1 MKPGSATPREITR
14 KHIEELL
21 KPLQGTAAR
30 GIHVGLRSM
39 FRALKRESLI
49 FRDPA
54 RTVALAVARHL
65 PAPLPSDRLR
75 GLLNKVPGARD
86 KLIVA
91 LTAVH
96 ALTMMEIR
104 RLRLEDLD
112 RARGQLRVRRTGRL
126 DHVVYL
132 DDLTM
137 DLMTAWIIERV
148 ERWPDCTNPYLIVSR
163 QTAIDDLHPKASQE
177 VAKTPFERAGIRRT
191 SSGRTGCSTR
201 PGSAASCT
209 WTAGQRL
216 APSPI

>member
-1 MKPGSATPREITR
+1 
-14 KHIEELL
+14 
-21 KPLQGTAAR
+21 
-30 GIHVGLRSM
+30 M
-39 FRALKRESLI
+39 FRALKRERLI

-75 GLLNKVPGARD
+75 GLLNKVPGVRD

-96 ALTMMEIR
+96 ALTMLQIR

-137 DLMTAWIIERV
+137 DLMTTWIIERV

-163 QTAIDDLHPKASQE
+163 QTAVDDLHPKVSQE
-177 VAKTPFERAGIRRT
+177 VAKTPFERAGISADKLRQDRLFDKARET
-191 SSGRTGCSTR
+191 ADPVRLMRVFGLCSATATR
-201 PGSAASCT
+201 YVAA
-209 WTAGQRL
+209 AHPDKK
-216 APSPI
+216 ADPIQA